1 MQIFFM
7 RGIPHPWTDQSNRA
21 GSERYRHHFFIAT
34 TARSIINLV
43 RLHFAS
49 SDSEYIAS
57 HRTEQETA
65 HMEEV
70 NCTVPPCMNACALC
84 RDTVQGPQM
93 LSQLVGGSFARPTA
107 RPNWQLANGVLC
119 LPEWLLPRL
128 HLTMNSGNHV
138 ASISSALATDN
149 RL

>member
-84 RDTVQGPQM
+84 RDAVQGRCAGTLCRDPRCC
-93 LSQLVGGSFARPTA
+93 LSWWVAVLPAQPPARIGSLPTVCFACP
-107 RPNWQLANGVLC
+107 
-119 LPEWLLPRL
+119 
-128 HLTMNSGNHV
+128 SG
-138 ASISSALATDN
+138 SYLDFT
-149 RL
+149 